1 MKKLIMALAVALM
14 ISAVFAES
22 KKVKSLSF
30 TFASEK
36 FTVKEEFGGSLSAE
50 AKIKFTNLGLSYS
63 TMKIKDTGFST
74 MSDIYIGRSSTSDF
88 LSDLA
93 GLNAGLKLGL
103 GYAPVNNEKTILALH
118 GFAGFD
124 TKLLLGEKQGY
135 RDDEAY
141 LMTFIDLLAGIDV
154 RLAQKLTN
162 SLGLYAGLDLYTNLW
177 GTAYWTEDSDT
188 TFKTKAGGFGI
199 QPRIGLCWNL

>member
-1 MKKLIMALAVALM
+1 MKKLIMALAAALM

-22 KKVKSLSF
+22 KKVKSLRF

-88 LSDLA
+88 LSDL
-93 GLNAGLKLGL
+93 
-103 GYAPVNNEKTILALH
+103 
-118 GFAGFD
+118 AGFD

-199 QPRIGLCWNL
+199 QPRIGLCWNF

>member
-1 MKKLIMALAVALM
+1 MKKLIMAVAAALM

-30 TFASEK
+30 AFASEK
-36 FTVKEEFGGSLSAE
+36 FTLKEEYDGGFSAE
-50 AKIKFTNLGLSYS
+50 EKLKFTNLDLSYS
-63 TMKIKDTGFST
+63 TMKIMDSGFST
-74 MSDIYIGRSSTSDF
+74 MSDIYIGRSTTSDF
-88 LSDLA
+88 LSDLT
-93 GLNAGLKLGL
+93 GLNAGFKLGL
-103 GYAPVNNEKTILALH
+103 GYAPVNKERTILALH

-124 TKLLLGEKQGY
+124 TKLLLGEKEGY
-135 RDDEAY
+135 SDDEAY

-154 RLAQKLTN
+154 RLAQKLTD

-177 GTAYWTEDSDT
+177 GKAYWTEDSEA

-199 QPRIGLCWNL
+199 QPRIGLCWNF